1 MIKVCNE
8 KELTPALQKK
18 AEDLFAAC
26 AAYEGLT
33 LSAPDLI
40 APEERVYLYLDDEDP
55 SRLNAF
61 LVTYDNGDYY
71 EMTAFTRPECRQK
84 GYFTKL
90 FDRLISEIGEEA
102 ALCIYTDG
110 CSYDA
115 FATLEFFLGAQY
127 TSTEHLMTLDL
138 SKYPEKHPSGDT
150 ALEDS
155 SDIALLSRIHSRAFD
170 VKQKESRDYLRQ
182 AVSDGSVLWEITSA
196 GKPCGLCLGTAGEDE
211 VYLFGLAI
219 DPDFQGKGIGTQAMD
234 LLLSSLK
241 GNYKTVK
248 IQVSEE
254 DAAAYALYCH
264 EGFQTAQEL
273 QEYWY

>member
-102 ALCIYTDG
+102 ALCIYTD
-110 CSYDA
+110 SA
-115 FATLEFFLGAQY
+115 RRPRSA
-127 TSTEHLMTLDL
+127 STRT
-138 SKYPEKHPSGDT
+138 
-150 ALEDS
+150 
-155 SDIALLSRIHSRAFD
+155 
-170 VKQKESRDYLRQ
+170 
-182 AVSDGSVLWEITSA
+182 
-196 GKPCGLCLGTAGEDE
+196 
-211 VYLFGLAI
+211 
-219 DPDFQGKGIGTQAMD
+219 
-234 LLLSSLK
+234 
-241 GNYKTVK
+241 
-248 IQVSEE
+248 
-254 DAAAYALYCH
+254 AAAMTPLPRWSSSSARSIPRRS
-264 EGFQTAQEL
+264 T
-273 QEYWY
+273 